1 MIMRMWRGLWKAVFD
16 ASQLWWWR
24 VAAFVVVPVI
34 LILRFTHAVTGWP
47 VTALNLLWLG
57 ALASVWI
64 VALARLRREH
74 TQQASPPSPPPDRDG
89 RHL

>member
-1 MIMRMWRGLWKAVFD
+1 MIMRMWRELWKAVFE

-24 VAAFVVVPVI
+24 VATFVVLPVS

-47 VTALNLLWLG
+47 ATALNLLWVG
-57 ALASVWI
+57 ALVSVWI

-74 TQQASPPSPPPDRDG
+74 SQQGSPSSRHPDRDG
-89 RHL
+89 RHV